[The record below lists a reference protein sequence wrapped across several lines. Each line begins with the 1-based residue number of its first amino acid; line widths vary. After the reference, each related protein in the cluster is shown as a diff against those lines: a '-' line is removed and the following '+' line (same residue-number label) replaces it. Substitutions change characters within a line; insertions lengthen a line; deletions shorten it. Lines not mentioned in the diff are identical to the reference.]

1 MKRYR
6 NVNNHGSVFRARR
19 PLLPRVQ
26 PVVVSPRTIGV
37 LMVERIFVT
46 FVYIARTLGRW
57 HPVTVKTGE
66 YIPRTG
72 SPNSGSR
79 RRVCNYKRMQKR
91 GIRHQSD
98 GKIYRLFNL

>member
-19 PLLPRVQ
+19 PILPSVQ
-26 PVVVSPRTIGV
+26 PIVVSPRTSGKR
-37 LMVERIFVT
+37 MVEVIT
-46 FVYIARTLGRW
+46 IAFVYIARTVRRW

-66 YIPRTG
+66 YRPAMG

-91 GIRHQSD
+91 GIRHISES
-98 GKIYRLFNL
+98 KIHRLFNL